1 MQVHRPNEPFEILSN
16 PEFLAEGTAINDL
29 LNPPRIII
37 GSASTPSG
45 RAAATTLA
53 SIYSW
58 VPPSRIITTNTW
70 SSELSKLVANA
81 MLAQRISSIN
91 SISAICEKTGAD
103 IAEIS
108 ESVGSDP
115 RIGSKFLQAGIGFGG
130 SCFRKDISSLVY
142 LAETLGLDEV
152 AEYWSQV
159 LTINSWQRTRFIR
172 RVIRCLNGT
181 LVGKK
186 LTILGYAFKKGTSD
200 TRESP
205 ALECIKIL
213 LEEAP
218 MEIAIY
224 DPYCTPAQV
233 TSEIETLLGKEA
245 MKQDGGCV
253 EVYSNVYAACESSS
267 GLLILTD
274 CDEFKTSSGSSEK
287 PFRESRKCTSM
298 DPRPFM
304 SLEPTESE
312 LLALNKYLAS
322 ISIPSTST
330 PDPLQRLHPE
340 PDCPVGC
347 AECCEA
353 AQMINSDSSANKNG
367 AGRALDWNRIAYR
380 LQKPKWIFD
389 GRGVLDP
396 KVMDGLGVRLES
408 VGKVGWGVMRV

>member
-287 PFRESRKCTSM
+287 SFRESRKCTSM
-298 DPRPFM
+298 DPRPFT

-347 AECCEA
+347 VECCEA
-353 AQMINSDSSANKNG
+353 AQMIDSDSSANKNG

-396 KVMDGLGVRLES
+396 KVMDGLGVRLEI
-408 VGKVGWGVMRV
+408 VGKVGWGVRRV